1 MKNQIKL
8 NREKLNISREEL
20 ANRAEI
26 SANGLR
32 ELEHGK
38 LVPTVSLATKIA
50 EILNLDINKLF

>member
-1 MKNQIKL
+1 MKNQIQF

-38 LVPTVSLATKIA
+38 LVPTVGLATKIA
-50 EILNLDINKLF
+50 EILNLEVKNLF